1 LLLPRTGLPLV
12 PALVLDPDG
21 ADERTAQRPGALS
34 VISSDHLD
42 SRGSKL
48 VESNGLTIENG
59 VAGVALGPEG
69 PAPSD
74 REKRMIRQQI
84 SATLQVIPSISSIEL
99 TIGGQ
104 AVSAS
109 LQPKTD
115 TSVQV
120 DGPPVVLADNHLS
133 RVSGTT
139 VAKVENSPDLKKA

>member
-1 LLLPRTGLPLV
+1 TSGTIGTVVAHVALV
-12 PALVLDPDG
+12 P
-21 ADERTAQRPGALS
+21 QS
-34 VISSDHLD
+34 
-42 SRGSKL
+42 
-48 VESNGLTIENG
+48 
-59 VAGVALGPEG
+59 
-69 PAPSD
+69 PAPAD
-74 REKRMIRQQI
+74 REKGILRQQL

-139 VAKVENSPDLKKA
+139 VAKVENSPDLKKAKASDPAVSLDDSLYVYLQDDGKDTAGPLEIGRAHV